1 MQDRW
6 PGAEAAE
13 DSVKSQR
20 MKPPPCVN
28 PISHPQDQ
36 YLSPLARARNN
47 QSMMSSDEAILN
59 QRYSYDRRPDIDE
72 SSSSRRD
79 YPMKDAV
86 DGFAP
91 IPMRGR
97 GGVVPDASYE
107 LNESDYELISWQR
120 KHGFNTK
127 RGNTPVQPVS
137 LDYILYI

>member
-6 PGAEAAE
+6 PGTETDD
-13 DSVKSQR
+13 DSVKPQR
-20 MKPPPCVN
+20 MNPPPRVN
-28 PISHPQDQ
+28 PNSHPQDQ
-36 YLSPLARARNN
+36 YFSPNVRASYN
-47 QSMMSSDEAILN
+47 QSMMSSDEAILS

-72 SSSSRRD
+72 SSSSSRRN

-91 IPMRGR
+91 IPIRGR

-107 LNESDYELISWQR
+107 LNDSDYELISWQR

-137 LDYILYI
+137 LDYIL